1 MKKVEKQILIL
12 LAMAQLIL
20 TLDSTVMNVSI
31 SQLVIDLN
39 TTISGI
45 QSAITFYTLIMAAFM
60 IPGAKIGDIIGR
72 KKAFIIGL
80 CIYGVGSAMTALAP
94 NLAVLKLGWSVL
106 EGFGAALIIP
116 AMVSLIASNFEPG
129 PKRIKAYG
137 TVAAMA
143 AVGAGIG
150 PIVGGLLTTY
160 ASWRYAFA
168 GEVIIVLY
176 ILFRRKIIVD
186 AKLDKVRPKL
196 DWLGVGLIASSMVV
210 IVQGILMAS
219 TYGLFRAR
227 EDFVVNGQI
236 LLVAGQ
242 ISPTVILVIIGL
254 LIGAMFVLWEHH
266 RENIKKY
273 PLIHLRLFS
282 NAIVRSGTGTIFA
295 QYFVM
300 GGVMYAFA
308 LFLQLQL
315 QYDAIQ
321 TGITMLPLS
330 LMILVLASRG
340 SIMAAKFAPRRIV
353 QSGFVMILLG
363 TTLLGVRAGSATSG
377 WVLVPALMLAGAG
390 IGIIA
395 SQINNLVQSSVTT
408 EDSAETS
415 GLMATFQ
422 NLGMSFGTAMSGV
435 IMIGALLVT
444 STNLINQS
452 TALNTSQKEQL
463 QSAYSSQAQI
473 MSNAQVE
480 AATAN
485 QSLEVSE
492 AVVSINAE
500 ARQKSLSYTFILLAV
515 IAAFGLIST
524 INLPANKP
532 GPKAL
537 G

>member
-1 MKKVEKQILIL
+1 
-12 LAMAQLIL
+12 
-20 TLDSTVMNVSI
+20 
-31 SQLVIDLN
+31 
-39 TTISGI
+39 
-45 QSAITFYTLIMAAFM
+45 
-60 IPGAKIGDIIGR
+60 
-72 KKAFIIGL
+72 
-80 CIYGVGSAMTALAP
+80 
-94 NLAVLKLGWSVL
+94 
-106 EGFGAALIIP
+106 
-116 AMVSLIASNFEPG
+116 
-129 PKRIKAYG
+129 
-137 TVAAMA
+137 
-143 AVGAGIG
+143 
-150 PIVGGLLTTY
+150 
-160 ASWRYAFA
+160 
-168 GEVIIVLY
+168 
-176 ILFRRKIIVD
+176 
-186 AKLDKVRPKL
+186 
-196 DWLGVGLIASSMVV
+196 
-210 IVQGILMAS
+210 
-219 TYGLFRAR
+219 
-227 EDFVVNGQI
+227 
-236 LLVAGQ
+236 
-242 ISPTVILVIIGL
+242 
-254 LIGAMFVLWEHH
+254 
-266 RENIKKY
+266 
-273 PLIHLRLFS
+273 
-282 NAIVRSGTGTIFA
+282 
-295 QYFVM
+295 
-300 GGVMYAFA
+300 
-308 LFLQLQL
+308 
-315 QYDAIQ
+315 
-321 TGITMLPLS
+321 
-330 LMILVLASRG
+330 
-340 SIMAAKFAPRRIV
+340 MAAKFAPRRIV

-377 WVLVPALMLAGAG
+377 WVLVPALMLAGSG

-473 MSNAQVE
+473 MSNAQIE